1 MTVTGRRPIPAGHD
15 QGPTPLRAGP
25 DRRWI
30 AGAAAAGLVIGLL
43 AGHLAH
49 DLPTAG
55 PSPASQAGRPL
66 DVTTMQAGS
75 TTLSEEEF
83 LGRLEVAIDGTGGSA
98 LRPLHD
104 LTPLVWEVV
113 AQ

>member
-1 MTVTGRRPIPAGHD
+1 M
-15 QGPTPLRAGP
+15 
-25 DRRWI
+25 RWI

-55 PSPASQAGRPL
+55 VSPASQAGGPPEAATL
-66 DVTTMQAGS
+66 QVVS

-83 LGRLEVAIDGTGGSA
+83 LGRLEMAIDGAGGSA

-104 LTPLVWEVV
+104 LTPLVWEL
-113 AQ
+113 AAP